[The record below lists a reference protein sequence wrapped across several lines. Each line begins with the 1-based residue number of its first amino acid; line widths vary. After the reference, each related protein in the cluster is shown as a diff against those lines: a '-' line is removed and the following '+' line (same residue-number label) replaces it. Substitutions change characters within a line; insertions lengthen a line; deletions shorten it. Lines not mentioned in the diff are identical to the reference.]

1 MPNNIFA
8 TINPNPRGEHHHFPL
23 MESQNNS
30 GLLRFRSAP
39 TSFLADLAEKSAHVM
54 DINIDDNN
62 SCNKGVSGNYT
73 RFPAAM
79 NSQLPPQYPRHQ
91 SGGGGGGGELGSL
104 SVGGGGG
111 GGGFGLV
118 RQNSSPA
125 GLLSQNGYAGVRN
138 HTNFPSVTPSS
149 SPLGLL
155 SRIKEVENEHG
166 GPHSPHYTKVG
177 NSGGDNLFSTTSGF
191 PFASWND
198 SSYFAETNFT
208 SGIKTE
214 VDNDPKPIFIT
225 ENEELIRNRPYS
237 LSHHLSLPKT
247 NSSEIAN
254 MEKLLMLQDS
264 VPCKIRA
271 KRGCATHPRSIAER
285 VRRTR
290 ISERMRKLQ
299 ELVPNMDKQTNTADM
314 LDLAVDYIKSLQ
326 KQYKILGDSRA
337 NCKCSASQKV
347 ILNQTH

>member
-1 MPNNIFA
+1 MYGDSEALLISTENSMPNNNNIFA
-8 TINPNPRGEHHHFPL
+8 TINPNPREEHHNFPL

-30 GLLRFRSAP
+30 GLLKYRSAP
-39 TSFLADLAEKSAHVM
+39 
-54 DINIDDNN
+54 
-62 SCNKGVSGNYT
+62 
-73 RFPAAM
+73 M
-79 NSQLPPQYPRHQ
+79 NSQLPPHYPNHQ
-91 SGGGGGGGELGSL
+91 SGGAGGGGGGGELESL
-104 SVGGGGG
+104 SVGGG

-138 HTNFPSVTPSS
+138 RTNFPSLTSS
-149 SPLGLL
+149 SSSLGLL
-155 SRIKEVENEHG
+155 SRIKEAENEHG

-208 SGIKTE
+208 SGIKSE

-247 NSSEIAN
+247 KSSEIAN

-326 KQYKILGDSRA
+326 KQYKILGDNRA
-337 NCKCSASQKV
+337 NCKCSASHKA